1 MSFQNKSESFLN
13 ILRNSK
19 EMREIECL
27 NIPWFSMMVIKNEK
41 FPGMGA
47 ENHIALGRFMKILGL
62 YLKYVKEKIRTVFP
76 PDSTQ

>member
-1 MSFQNKSESFLN
+1 MHLLSGIVKSVMKLSLRAMSFQNKSESFLN

-19 EMREIECL
+19 EMKEIECL

-41 FPGMGA
+41 FPGMRA

-62 YLKYVKEKIRTVFP
+62 
-76 PDSTQ
+76 